1 MKKKINSEDKVNSM
15 SIKDLLQGTH
25 TFENSARR
33 IRESVEG
40 WYERYEDTD
49 KTEEWIEE
57 RIRKSFLYKAMEE
70 FSYLLKLKDNEIF
83 FEILNEQKG
92 EADAHHKC

>member
-1 MKKKINSEDKVNSM
+1 MKKKMNSEDKVNSM
-15 SIKDLLQGTH
+15 SIRDLFQGIH

-40 WYERYEDTD
+40 WYERFEDTD

-57 RIRKSFLYKAMEE
+57 RIRKSFLYRAREE
-70 FSYLLKLKDNEIF
+70 FSYLLELEDNEVF
-83 FEILNEQKG
+83 FEILNEQIRKNRRV
-92 EADAHHKC
+92 K